1 MRIIRSHFRVL
12 LAMKEQR
19 EGRSIS
25 LREVVR
31 DTGVP
36 ISTVMGLAN
45 NTIKRIP
52 LDEMNRLCDYL
63 GCEVGDLLKREEAP
77 EG

>member
-1 MRIIRSHFRVL
+1 MRSRFRVL
-12 LAMKEQR
+12 LAEKEIR

-31 DTGVP
+31 AADVP

-45 NTIKRIP
+45 NTLREIP
-52 LDEMNRLCDYL
+52 VDALGALCRYLDCD
-63 GCEVGDLLKREEAP
+63 VGDLLRMEEVPA
-77 EG
+77 

>member
-1 MRIIRSHFRVL
+1 MRSRLRVL
-12 LAMKEQR
+12 LAEKETR

-31 DTGVP
+31 VADVP

-45 NTIKRIP
+45 NTLREIP
-52 LDEMNRLCDYL
+52 VDALGALCRYLDCD
-63 GCEVGDLLKREEAP
+63 VGDLLRMEEVQP
-77 EG
+77 